1 MTTKIRMLNIRYFM
15 LQVLFW
21 GAAVA
26 NYAYMTQILQYKGF
40 SEVEI
45 GILNG
50 VKLVVGVA
58 FQIWVGSYADNHVY
72 KMPLKNIIGILSAVS
87 AVLTVGLFAVQH
99 NFLLMLLISAG
110 FGSH

>member
-1 MTTKIRMLNIRYFM
+1 MITKIRMLNIRYFI

-26 NYAYMTQILQYKGF
+26 NYAFMTQILQYKGF

-50 VKLVVGVA
+50 AKLLAGVA
-58 FQIWVGSYADNHVY
+58 FQIWIGSYADTYVY
-72 KMPLKNIIGILSAVS
+72 KMPLKI
-87 AVLTVGLFAVQH
+87 
-99 NFLLMLLISAG
+99 
-110 FGSH
+110 